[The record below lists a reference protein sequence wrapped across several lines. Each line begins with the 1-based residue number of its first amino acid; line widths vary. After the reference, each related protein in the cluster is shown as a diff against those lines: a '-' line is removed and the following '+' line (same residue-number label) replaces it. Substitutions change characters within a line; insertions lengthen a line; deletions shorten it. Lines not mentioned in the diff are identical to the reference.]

1 MKIYRISPET
11 KAILFD
17 IDSTLYTN
25 AAYAYEQVDVQ
36 LRYFAEIKGLPYK
49 EAKAEIDAYRQEYA
63 KQHNG
68 ANTSF
73 GNTLAVFGI
82 PIEESIRWREK
93 LINPADYL
101 EYDSLLVKTMEE
113 LAQNYK
119 IAAVTNNPLAP
130 AKKTLE
136 TLGVINFFQD
146 IVALDTC
153 CVSKPHRLPYETA
166 AKNLAVNVKDCLS
179 VGDRYDIDLAIPLE
193 IGMGG
198 ILVSGVKDVYNLPDI
213 LIKVKAELK

>member
-1 MKIYRISPET
+1 MKVYHIPAEMQ
-11 KAILFD
+11 AILFD

-36 LRYFAEIKGLPYK
+36 LRHFAEIRGLAYK
-49 EAKAEIDAYRQEYA
+49 EAKAKIDAYRQNWA
-63 KQHNG
+63 KEHGG
-68 ANTSF
+68 AKTSF
-73 GNTLAVFGI
+73 GNTLAAFGI

-101 EYDSLLVKTMEE
+101 EYDAKLIETMEV
-113 LAQNYK
+113 LAKNYK

-136 TLGVINFFQD
+136 TLGVISFFD
-146 IVALDTC
+146 EIVALDTC

-166 AKNLAVNVKDCLS
+166 AKNLSVSIEKCLS
-179 VGDRYDIDLAIPLE
+179 VGDRYDIDLAVPLE
-193 IGMGG
+193 MGMGG
-198 ILVSGVKDVYNLPDI
+198 ILVSGVKDVYELPGI
-213 LIKVKAELK
+213 L

>member
-1 MKIYRISPET
+1 MKVYHIPAEMQ
-11 KAILFD
+11 AILFD

-36 LRYFAEIKGLPYK
+36 LRHFAEIRGLAYK
-49 EAKAEIDAYRQEYA
+49 EAKAKIDAYRQNWA
-63 KQHNG
+63 KEHGG
-68 ANTSF
+68 AKTSF
-73 GNTLAVFGI
+73 GNTLAAFGI

-101 EYDSLLVKTMEE
+101 EYDAKLVETMEE

-136 TLGVINFFQD
+136 TLGVISFFD
-146 IVALDTC
+146 EIVALDTC

-166 AKNLAVNVKDCLS
+166 AKNLSVSIEKCLS
-179 VGDRYDIDLAIPLE
+179 VGDRYDIDLAVPLE
-193 IGMGG
+193 MGMGG
-198 ILVSGVKDVYNLPDI
+198 ILVSGVEDVYTLPEI
-213 LIKVKAELK
+213 L

>member
-1 MKIYRISPET
+1 MKVYHIPAEMQ
-11 KAILFD
+11 AILFD

-36 LRYFAEIKGLPYK
+36 LRHFAEIRGLAYK
-49 EAKAEIDAYRQEYA
+49 EAKAKIDAYRQNWA
-63 KQHNG
+63 KEHGG
-68 ANTSF
+68 AKTSF
-73 GNTLAVFGI
+73 GNTLAAFGI

-101 EYDSLLVKTMEE
+101 EYDAKLVETMEV
-113 LAQNYK
+113 LAKNYK

-136 TLGVINFFQD
+136 TLGVISFFD
-146 IVALDTC
+146 EIVALDTC

-166 AKNLAVNVKDCLS
+166 AKNLSVSIEKCLS
-179 VGDRYDIDLAIPLE
+179 VGDRYDIDLAVPLE
-193 IGMGG
+193 MGMGG
-198 ILVSGVKDVYNLPDI
+198 ILVSGVKDVYELPGI
-213 LIKVKAELK
+213 L

>member
-1 MKIYRISPET
+1 MKVYHIPAEMQ
-11 KAILFD
+11 AILFD

-36 LRYFAEIKGLPYK
+36 LRHFAEIRGLAYK
-49 EAKAEIDAYRQEYA
+49 EAKAKIDAYRQNWA
-63 KQHNG
+63 KEHGG
-68 ANTSF
+68 AKTSF
-73 GNTLAVFGI
+73 GNTLAAFGI

-101 EYDSLLVKTMEE
+101 EYDAKLVETMEE

-136 TLGVINFFQD
+136 TLGVISFFD
-146 IVALDTC
+146 EIVALDTC

-166 AKNLAVNVKDCLS
+166 AKNLSVSIEKCLS
-179 VGDRYDIDLAIPLE
+179 VGDRYDIDLAVPLE
-193 IGMGG
+193 MGMGG
-198 ILVSGVKDVYNLPDI
+198 ILVSGVKDVYELPGI
-213 LIKVKAELK
+213 L

>member
-1 MKIYRISPET
+1 MKVYHIPAEMQ
-11 KAILFD
+11 AILFD

-36 LRYFAEIKGLPYK
+36 LRHFAEIRGLAYK
-49 EAKAEIDAYRQEYA
+49 EAKAKIDAYRQNWA
-63 KQHNG
+63 KEHGG
-68 ANTSF
+68 AKTSF
-73 GNTLAVFGI
+73 GNTLAAFGI

-101 EYDSLLVKTMEE
+101 EYDAKLVETMEE

-136 TLGVINFFQD
+136 TLGVISFFD
-146 IVALDTC
+146 EIVALDTC

-166 AKNLAVNVKDCLS
+166 AKNLSVSIEKCLS
-179 VGDRYDIDLAIPLE
+179 VGDRYDIDLAVPLE
-193 IGMGG
+193 MGMGG
-198 ILVSGVKDVYNLPDI
+198 ILVSGVIDVYELPEI
-213 LIKVKAELK
+213 L

>member
-1 MKIYRISPET
+1 MKVYHIPAEMQ
-11 KAILFD
+11 AILFD

-36 LRYFAEIKGLPYK
+36 LRHFAEIRGLAYK
-49 EAKAEIDAYRQEYA
+49 EAKAKIDAYRQSWA
-63 KQHNG
+63 KQHGG
-68 ANTSF
+68 AKTSF
-73 GNTLAVFGI
+73 GNTLAAFGI

-101 EYDSLLVKTMEE
+101 EYDAKLVETMEE

-136 TLGVINFFQD
+136 TLGVISFFD
-146 IVALDTC
+146 EIVALDTC

-166 AKNLAVNVKDCLS
+166 AKNLSVSIEKCLS
-179 VGDRYDIDLAIPLE
+179 VCDRYDIDLAVPLE
-193 IGMGG
+193 MGMGG
-198 ILVSGVKDVYNLPDI
+198 ILVSGVKDVYELPGI
-213 LIKVKAELK
+213 L

>member
-1 MKIYRISPET
+1 MKIYHIPPET

-36 LRYFAEIKGLPYK
+36 LRHFAEIRGLPYK
-49 EAKAEIDAYRQEYA
+49 DAKAKIDAYRQEYA
-63 KQHNG
+63 KQHGG
-68 ANTSF
+68 AKTSF
-73 GNTLAVFGI
+73 GNTLAAFGI

-101 EYDSLLVKTMEE
+101 EYDGTLVKTMEE

-119 IAAVTNNPLAP
+119 VAAVTNNPLAP

-136 TLGVINFFQD
+136 VLGVISFFD
-146 IVALDTC
+146 EIVALDTC

-166 AKNLAVNVKDCLS
+166 AKNLSVCVEECLS
-179 VGDRYDIDLAIPLE
+179 VGDRYDIDLAVPLE
-193 IGMGG
+193 MGMGG
-198 ILVSGVKDVYNLPDI
+198 ILVSGVKDVYTLPS
-213 LIKVKAELK
+213 LLKDLTPRK

>member
-1 MKIYRISPET
+1 MKVYHIPAEMQ
-11 KAILFD
+11 AILFD

-36 LRYFAEIKGLPYK
+36 LRHFAEIRGLAYK
-49 EAKAEIDAYRQEYA
+49 EAKAKIDAYRQNWA
-63 KQHNG
+63 KEHGG
-68 ANTSF
+68 AKTSF
-73 GNTLAVFGI
+73 GNTLAAFGI

-101 EYDSLLVKTMEE
+101 EYDAKLVETMEV
-113 LAQNYK
+113 LAKNYK

-136 TLGVINFFQD
+136 TLGVISFFD
-146 IVALDTC
+146 EIVALDTC

-166 AKNLAVNVKDCLS
+166 AKNLSISIEECLS
-179 VGDRYDIDLAIPLE
+179 VGDRYDIDLAVPLE
-193 IGMGG
+193 MGMGG
-198 ILVSGVKDVYNLPDI
+198 ILVSGVEDVYTLPEI
-213 LIKVKAELK
+213 L

>member
-1 MKIYRISPET
+1 MKVYHIPAEMQ
-11 KAILFD
+11 AILFD

-36 LRYFAEIKGLPYK
+36 LRHFAEIRGLAYK
-49 EAKAEIDAYRQEYA
+49 EAKAKIDAYRQNWA
-63 KQHNG
+63 KEHGG
-68 ANTSF
+68 AKTSF
-73 GNTLAVFGI
+73 GNTLAAFGI

-101 EYDSLLVKTMEE
+101 EYDAKLVETMEE
-113 LAQNYK
+113 LAKNYK

-136 TLGVINFFQD
+136 TLGVISFFD
-146 IVALDTC
+146 EIVALDTC

-166 AKNLAVNVKDCLS
+166 AKNLSVSIEKCLS
-179 VGDRYDIDLAIPLE
+179 VGDRYDIDLAVPLE
-193 IGMGG
+193 MGMGG
-198 ILVSGVKDVYNLPDI
+198 ILVSGVKDVYELPGI
-213 LIKVKAELK
+213 L

>member
-1 MKIYRISPET
+1 MKVYHIPAEMQ
-11 KAILFD
+11 AILFD

-36 LRYFAEIKGLPYK
+36 LRHFAEIRGLAYK
-49 EAKAEIDAYRQEYA
+49 EAKAKIDAYRQNWA
-63 KQHNG
+63 KEHGG
-68 ANTSF
+68 AKTSF
-73 GNTLAVFGI
+73 GNTLAAFGI

-101 EYDSLLVKTMEE
+101 EYDAKLVETMEV
-113 LAQNYK
+113 LAKNYK

-136 TLGVINFFQD
+136 TLGVISFFD
-146 IVALDTC
+146 EIVALDTC

-166 AKNLAVNVKDCLS
+166 AKNLSVSIEKCLS
-179 VGDRYDIDLAIPLE
+179 VGDRYDIDLAVPLE
-193 IGMGG
+193 MGMGG
-198 ILVSGVKDVYNLPDI
+198 ILVSGVEDVYTLPEI
-213 LIKVKAELK
+213 L